1 MVIGEHFGPNGQVF
15 YEEHSPE
22 GDDGPARFHTLVAGL
37 SPYHSR
43 RERRGRT
50 VVVIYATDYSRVEY
64 EPTDREGRTY
74 TSSHTAAGSFAPAT
88 ELQYVAGSDV
98 LGGMG
103 AGLLPFGEPTDA
115 EAFAGDCGGRAVESE
130 ETDREFIREY
140 R

>member
-1 MVIGEHFGPNGQVF
+1 MVVGEHFGPNGQVF

-43 RERRGRT
+43 QERRGRT
-50 VVVIYATDYSRVEY
+50 YI
-64 EPTDREGRTY
+64 
-74 TSSHTAAGSFAPAT
+74 SSHTAAGSFAPAT

-98 LGGMG
+98 LGWMG

-115 EAFAGDCGGRAVESE
+115 EAFAGDYGGRAVESE